1 MQKKIY
7 LNGYYQYLFISLTFG
22 LIAFQNQKV
31 KAQGTYRFPFVTIN
45 PSASSGGMGE
55 TGVATLPDNSNSIF
69 FNPSKLSFIE
79 AETGLSL
86 SYIPY
91 FASASNFYLIYLS
104 FHKKINKNQ
113 TFGYSLRYNNNGGST
128 ILRNNIGQQTGI
140 AQPVEASTNL
150 AYAIQVRDNL
160 SLSVDLGLI
169 YADIFSPTNSGS
181 FIKSR
186 DLSAILGISM
196 YFVGNDFQIED
207 WNIKPSLGIS
217 ISNLGL
223 STPDRGYLPA
233 NFKIGYALEGVKEDI
248 HKLIFAADVSKFLVP
263 STLDTNVPN
272 PSGFEVLYESFSDA
286 PGGFR
291 EELQEIT
298 LNTGLNYIYND
309 IFSLRAGY
317 VGQSK
322 RKTAG
327 SYATLGIGF
336 IFYVVSIDLS
346 YIIAPKN
353 EFVNNS
359 FKFSLAFNIDQKF
372 ESKERTSFISN
383 K

>member
-7 LNGYYQYLFISLTFG
+7 LNRYYRYLFIALTFG
-22 LIAFQNQKV
+22 LIVLIQNQEM

-55 TGVATLPDNSNSIF
+55 TGVATRPDNSNSIF

-79 AETGLSL
+79 GKTGLSL

-91 FASASNFYLIYLS
+91 FASARNFYLIYLS
-104 FHKKINKNQ
+104 FHRKINKSQ
-113 TFGYSLRYNNNGGST
+113 TLGYSLRYNNNGGST

-140 AQPVEASTNL
+140 AQPVEVSSDL
-150 AYAIQVRDNL
+150 AYAIKVTDNL

-169 YADIFSPTNSGS
+169 YADVYSSSNFGS
-181 FIKSR
+181 VTKSR
-186 DLSAILGISM
+186 DLAAILGIGM
-196 YFVGNDFQIED
+196 YFIGNDFQIED
-207 WNIKPSLGIS
+207 WNIKPSLGVS
-217 ISNLGL
+217 INNLGL

-233 NFKIGYALEGVKEDI
+233 NLKIGYSLEGEKDDI
-248 HKLIFAADVSKFLVP
+248 HKLIFAVDISKFLVP
-263 STLDTNVPN
+263 SDTSTN
-272 PSGFEVLYESFSDA
+272 PSGFGVLYESFSDA

-291 EELQEIT
+291 EELQEIFI
-298 LNTGLNYIYND
+298 NTGLSYIYND
-309 IFSLRAGY
+309 IFSLKAGY
-317 VGQSK
+317 VGQNK
-322 RKTAG
+322 RKTTG
-327 SYATLGIGF
+327 SYTTLGIGF
-336 IFYVVSIDLS
+336 IFYVVSLDLS

-359 FKFSLAFNIDQKF
+359 FKFSLTFNIDQKF
-372 ESKERTSFISN
+372 KSKEKRSFVSN